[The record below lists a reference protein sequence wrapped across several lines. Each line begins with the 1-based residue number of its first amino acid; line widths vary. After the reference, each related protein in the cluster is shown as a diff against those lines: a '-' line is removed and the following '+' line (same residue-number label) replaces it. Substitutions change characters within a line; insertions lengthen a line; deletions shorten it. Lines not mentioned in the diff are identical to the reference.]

1 MDLKNEI
8 SIPFV
13 EWTPENM
20 KQETVT
26 RIEWNYEKT
35 IVDICV
41 KLILHITL
49 ISIFET
55 LFFFMY
61 ISSLEN
67 NGIEW
72 TINTFVN
79 GAVNECKRMNSTQ
92 IQKVNSI
99 LKNYINSSNIIG
111 IGNNQ
116 EIIRIEYN
124 NDILAKAWKY
134 VGVLT
139 GLFVSITVYIKYRHI
154 TLHWAYIILESTSM
168 VLLLGLY
175 ELIFFNTIIYPYQPI
190 STDEIERN
198 MIQQLQNGCGL
209 FNLKTLSA

>member
-8 SIPFV
+8 LIPFV

-20 KQETVT
+20 RNNIVQEIFV
-26 RIEWNYEKT
+26 ELKYEKK
-35 IVDICV
+35 ILEIFV

-72 TINTFVN
+72 TINTFIN
-79 GAVNECKRMNSTQ
+79 DAVNECKYMNSTQ
-92 IQKVNSI
+92 VQKLNDI
-99 LKNYINSSNIIG
+99 FKNYINSSEIIN

-116 EIIRIEYN
+116 QLLRIEYN
-124 NDILAKAWKY
+124 NNILYKAWKY
-134 VGVLT
+134 ASLLI
-139 GLFVSITVYIKYRHI
+139 GLFLVITVYVKCRHI
-154 TLHWAYIILESTSM
+154 KLNWLYIILENTSM

-175 ELIFFNTIIYPYQPI
+175 ELIFFNTIIYQYQPI
-190 STDEIERN
+190 STDEIKRN
-198 MIQQLQNGCGL
+198 AIEQIQKSCGL
-209 FNLKTLSA
+209 LA